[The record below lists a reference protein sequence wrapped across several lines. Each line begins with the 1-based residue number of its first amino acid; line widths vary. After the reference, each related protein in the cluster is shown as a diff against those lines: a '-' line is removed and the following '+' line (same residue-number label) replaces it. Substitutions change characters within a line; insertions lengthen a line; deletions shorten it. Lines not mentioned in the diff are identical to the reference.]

1 MKFRDV
7 IGQEEAKRQLLQLV
21 AEGRVPHAMLF
32 CGPLGCGKMAL
43 AMAFASFLLGERD
56 DDDADQP
63 AAAAAMPPLTADKR
77 RSAEAMLAHWGHPD
91 LSFS

>member
-56 DDDADQP
+56 DDDADQHD
-63 AAAAAMPPLTADKR
+63 AAAAR
-77 RSAEAMLAHWGHPD
+77 
-91 LSFS
+91 